1 MFARI
6 VKINLKPNRVNEFNE
21 TFEKQ
26 ILPLLRKEKGFQ
38 DDITFAGPSG
48 TEMVSI
54 SLWDRKESAEA
65 YNSVTYPEVLKSLST
80 VLEGSP
86 QVKTYEVANSTFHK
100 IPVHAT
106 V

>member
-6 VKINLKPNRVNEFNE
+6 VKINLKPNRTNEFNE

-26 ILPLLRKEKGFQ
+26 VLPLLRKEKGFQ
-38 DDITFAGPSG
+38 DEIMFAGPSG

-54 SLWDRKESAEA
+54 SLWDRKESAET
-65 YNSVTYPEVLKSLST
+65 YNGVTYPEVLKTLAT

>member
-38 DDITFAGPSG
+38 DVITLGGPSG

-54 SLWDRKESAEA
+54 SLWDRKESAET
-65 YNSVTYPEVLKSLST
+65 YNGVTYPEVLKTLSN